1 MKALKKKGCCLDAK
15 PPTANNCRN
24 TKSPVQK
31 TFEFFSQRSKERNK
45 SKKKKDSQENAV
57 EKRKKKVQYAIYR
70 GTNPRKAKRPN
81 SAIIET
87 TCCLG
92 IPRVGGSS

>member
-45 SKKKKDSQENAV
+45 SKKKKGSQENAV
-57 EKRKKKVQYAIYR
+57 GKNEKE
-70 GTNPRKAKRPN
+70 GTVRY
-81 SAIIET
+81 
-87 TCCLG
+87 L
-92 IPRVGGSS
+92 